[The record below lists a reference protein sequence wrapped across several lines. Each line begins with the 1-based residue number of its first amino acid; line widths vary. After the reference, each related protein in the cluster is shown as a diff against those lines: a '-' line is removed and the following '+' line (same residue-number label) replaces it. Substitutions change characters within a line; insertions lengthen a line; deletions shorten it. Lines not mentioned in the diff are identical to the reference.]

1 MQRKRGN
8 CPVLQ
13 SPTGS
18 VASFP
23 PGTPLWAA
31 ASPQKSSSSSKS
43 AALAKQWFFPS
54 QNPLEHPISLLSLAP
69 QTPLSSRLDPH
80 SELFWFLFVLEI
92 NSKSIFPPPALTST
106 SFPCSVTLRS
116 ITAASFLAKH
126 PILGGF
132 FCPSH
137 PSCSILHSHP
147 GGVNLLY
154 KFGGIFT
161 LNTAF

>member
-8 CPVLQ
+8 FPVLQ

-23 PGTPLWAA
+23 PGTPLWAV

-43 AALAKQWFFPS
+43 AALAKPWFFPN
-54 QNPLEHPISLLSLAP
+54 QNPSWTPHFSAVFGSPN
-69 QTPLSSRLDPH
+69 PLSSRVDPH

-92 NSKSIFPPPALTST
+92 NPKSIFPPPALTSS

-116 ITAASFLAKH
+116 ITAASLLAKH
-126 PILGGF
+126 PILGF

-137 PSCSILHSHP
+137 PSCSILHPHP
-147 GGVNLLY
+147 GGVNVLY